1 MRKDAP
7 QNLAASVRQRL
18 QNLARQHQEDFQ
30 LVLGRFAL
38 ERLLYRIS
46 HPRRLE
52 RPQSCRSGRRNNL
65 HDVHWPSD
73 ESVERNTRVECGQLA
88 AAAVRQPGEIQVGY
102 LPMPLQ
108 LKHVVRGRIG

>member
-38 ERLLYRIS
+38 ERLLCRIW
-46 HPRRLE
+46 
-52 RPQSCRSGRRNNL
+52 GR
-65 HDVHWPSD
+65 
-73 ESVERNTRVECGQLA
+73 GQLLTLDTSSLSSA
-88 AAAVRQPGEIQVGY
+88 RS
-102 LPMPLQ
+102 
-108 LKHVVRGRIG
+108 